1 MMKATQSMIT
11 IENLHPRKRVSL
23 TRLKKYLSRVFA
35 PKKMVGVVFV
45 DDKYISKLAGQ
56 FRNSP
61 HPTDV
66 LTFYYG
72 EDDLLGEVVIS
83 LDTASRQAKSRSLS
97 LFIELLLLSVHG
109 FLHLSGQGDEKLK
122 DWCEMRKKEFETM
135 MRIL

>member
-1 MMKATQSMIT
+1 MIT
-11 IENLHPRKRVSL
+11 IKNLHPRRRVSI

-35 PKKMVGVVFV
+35 PKEVVGVVFV

-66 LTFYYG
+66 LAFYYG
-72 EDDLLGEVVIS
+72 EKDLTGEVVIS
-83 LDTASRQAKSRSLS
+83 LDTAFRQAKSRKVSLNT
-97 LFIELLLLSVHG
+97 ELVLLSVHG
-109 FLHLSGQGDEKLK
+109 FLHLSGQGDETLR
-122 DWCEMRKKEFETM
+122 DWCGMRKKEFETM